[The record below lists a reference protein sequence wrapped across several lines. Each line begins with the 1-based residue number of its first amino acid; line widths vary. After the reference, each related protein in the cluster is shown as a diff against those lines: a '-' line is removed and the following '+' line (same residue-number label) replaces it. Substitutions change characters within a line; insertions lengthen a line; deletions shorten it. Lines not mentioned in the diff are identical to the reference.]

1 MRSVKKVERISVDDY
16 LRLEE
21 RGEERH
27 EYVHGAIYAMV
38 GGIAVATVAAASAP
52 NAQNARPVKKPRFAP
67 RRLKRTAAK
76 SVACSGA

>member
-1 MRSVKKVERISVDDY
+1 MNCPIVLAKADRSQQEVSKKVERISVDDY

-38 GGIAVATVAAASAP
+38 GGTARHNLIITATHPHCAP
-52 NAQNARPVKKPRFAP
+52 I
-67 RRLKRTAAK
+67 
-76 SVACSGA
+76 